1 MENRVVFAWTSIR
14 FTQFHLFITPRY
26 KFLSA
31 ASAPGKLFL
40 AYLSDE
46 EREKAL
52 QMIQYKTFNKRTI
65 SCEEQMRK
73 EINHIKK
80 VGYAVD
86 LEEEMAGVH
95 CIATPIFN
103 QFGSIAATIWTSGPS
118 GRLEKKK
125 FPEISKE
132 LIRTADIISANL
144 GYIHK

>member
-1 MENRVVFAWTSIR
+1 
-14 FTQFHLFITPRY
+14 
-26 KFLSA
+26 
-31 ASAPGKLFL
+31 
-40 AYLSDE
+40 
-46 EREKAL
+46 
-52 QMIQYKTFNKRTI
+52 
-65 SCEEQMRK
+65 MRK